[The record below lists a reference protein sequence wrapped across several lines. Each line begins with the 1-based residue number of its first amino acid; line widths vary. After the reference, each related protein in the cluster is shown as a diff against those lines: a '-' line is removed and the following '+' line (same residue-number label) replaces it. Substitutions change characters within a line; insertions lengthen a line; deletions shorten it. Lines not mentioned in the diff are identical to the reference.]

1 MKLAEA
7 LKLRADLQKTVEQL
21 KSRLIDNVK
30 VQEGD
35 LPAEQPSVLFA
46 ELDNILP
53 QLETLIVKINL
64 TNTQTKI
71 DDKTMTQLLAEKDV
85 LQKKLDIYRSA
96 YSHAIIRNDRYSRNE
111 IRFISIIDGELLQKN
126 INTISKQYRELDLK
140 IQQANWTTELI
151 D

>member
-64 TNTQTKI
+64 TNTQTKT